1 MPLPSIR
8 ERVTRTLFLSA
19 VFWGALMTAAVW
31 WVIGHEIDEL
41 MDHRLRESAEMFQ
54 HALAIAPDEGRE
66 RAIPQEH
73 AEYEDYLVWQLI
85 DRDNGAVLRRS
96 HKAPAVALRTEAG
109 AGFLN
114 TADGRWRLVTL
125 DFDPAPNRFLLVA
138 QSEWERS
145 EARAEAT
152 LYTLGSALLMG
163 ILAYLLANWRLHRE
177 LRPLNELSSAVQ
189 RYDPLLPGTAPDS
202 SSRAELAPIE
212 QAVRDLGQR
221 LALRI
226 VSERAF
232 TAHAA
237 HALRTPLAGMDAQ
250 LAIALKEAPVDLQPR
265 LRRIREAATRLS
277 RVMQAL
283 LTMFRSGIEPA
294 RQAVTLAEVLAPLPF
309 DPLRLEV
316 VEDAPLHADPDL
328 MSAVLMNLLDN
339 ALRHHARCVRLG
351 VTAAAG
357 WNRLWV
363 QDDGEGC
370 AGERLQ
376 RLRDALDRQDYGSGS
391 QLRGLG
397 LILAD
402 LVARAHHGRLE
413 LRDVDEGF
421 RIELSWPILG

>member
-1 MPLPSIR
+1 MPLPSLR
-8 ERVTRTLFLSA
+8 KRVARTLLLSA
-19 VFWGALMTAAVW
+19 VVWGVLITAAVW

-54 HALAIAPDEGRE
+54 HILAIAPDDGRDE
-66 RAIPQEH
+66 RVPQEH
-73 AEYEDYLVWQLI
+73 AEYEDYLVWQLV
-85 DRDNGAVLRRS
+85 DRDSGAVLRRS
-96 HKAPAVALRTEAG
+96 HKAPAVALRTEAA
-109 AGFLN
+109 AGFAD
-114 TADGRWRLVTL
+114 TADGQWRLVTL
-125 DFDPAPNRFLLVA
+125 DFDSAPRRFLLVA
-138 QSEWERS
+138 QSEWERR
-145 EARAEAT
+145 EARTEAL
-152 LYTLGSALLMG
+152 LYTLGSALMMSL
-163 ILAYLLANWRLHRE
+163 LAYLLANARLHRE
-177 LRPLNELSSAVQ
+177 LRPLIELSAAVQ
-189 RYDPLLPGTAPDS
+189 RYDPLLPGTAPNT
-202 SSRAELAPIE
+202 SSRAELEPIE

-250 LAIALKEAPVDLQPR
+250 LAIALKEAPADLQPR

-316 VEDAPLHADPDL
+316 VEDAPLHADPDP

-370 AGERLQ
+370 PSERLQ
-376 RLRDALDRQDYGSGS
+376 GLRDALDRQDYGPGS
-391 QLRGLG
+391 PLRGLG

-402 LVARAHHGRLE
+402 LVVRAHHGRLE

-421 RIELSWPILG
+421 RIELSWPIVG